1 MNTSAQSPKPQ
12 HVELDERDVDPD
24 PFVQFR
30 RWLDAALAAQQP
42 EPHAM
47 TVATATRAGK
57 PSARM
62 VILRGLDERGFVFYT
77 DYDSRKGEE
86 LTANPLASLVFYWA
100 AQSRQV
106 RVEGRVEQ
114 VSAEEADAYFESRP
128 AGSRLAAWVFPQSQ
142 VIDGREALEQR
153 MRELEQQYGPR
164 GAPRPPRWGGYRIV
178 PDVVEFWQGRASRLH
193 DRLRYTRQS
202 DGSWLIERLAP

>member
-1 MNTSAQSPKPQ
+1 MTTSEQFPNSQ
-12 HVELDERDVDPD
+12 RFELDERDVDPD

-47 TVATATRAGK
+47 TLATATRAGK

-86 LTANPLASLVFYWA
+86 LAANPFASLVFYWA
-100 AQSRQV
+100 ALSRQV
-106 RVEGRVEQ
+106 RVEGRVSE
-114 VSAEEADAYFESRP
+114 VSAQEADAYFASRP
-128 AGSRLAAWVFPQSQ
+128 TGSRLAAWAAPQSQ
-142 VIDGREALEQR
+142 VIASREALDQR
-153 MRELEQQYGPR
+153 MGELKQRYGLQP
-164 GAPRPPRWGGYRIV
+164 APRPPRWGGYRIA

-193 DRLRYTRQS
+193 DRLRYTRQT
-202 DGSWLIERLAP
+202 DGSWLIERLTP

>member
-1 MNTSAQSPKPQ
+1 MSTSEQVPKPQ
-12 HVELDERDVDPD
+12 RLELDERDVDLD

-47 TVATATRAGK
+47 TLATATRAGK

-62 VILRGLDERGFVFYT
+62 VILRGLDKRGFAFYT
-77 DYDSRKGEE
+77 DFDSRKGEE

-100 AQSRQV
+100 VHSRQV
-106 RVEGRVEQ
+106 RVEGRVEE
-114 VSAEEADAYFESRP
+114 VSAQEADAYFESRP
-128 AGSRLAAWVFPQSQ
+128 TGSRLAAWVFPQSQ

-153 MRELEQQYGPR
+153 MRELEQQYGQQV
-164 GAPRPPRWGGYRIV
+164 PRPPRWGGYRIV
-178 PDVVEFWQGRASRLH
+178 PNVFEFWQGRASRLH
-193 DRLRYTRQS
+193 DRLRYSRQA
-202 DGSWLIERLAP
+202 DGSWLIERLSP